1 MEQSEFRT
9 HLRYKNTKNKFLS
22 SAGNGEERENRCVCL
37 DLETGGPMKKLAM
50 FGGTFNP
57 IHNGHLHL
65 VQGFRERLGL
75 DRVLLIPSRV
85 PPHKAAADLADAK
98 DRLEMCRLAAQPYGL
113 EVSDAE
119 LLRQGP
125 SYTVDTLQQLHRENP
140 GAELYLLMG
149 ADMFLTLEHW
159 YQSGELFRLARMCAA
174 PRDENGRGELLAYAE
189 RIESLG
195 AKTHVEELSLLPVSS
210 TLVRGRIARGLPIA
224 GLVPKAVEA
233 YITAHHLYGGI
244 SNG

>member
-1 MEQSEFRT
+1 
-9 HLRYKNTKNKFLS
+9 
-22 SAGNGEERENRCVCL
+22 
-37 DLETGGPMKKLAM
+37 MKKLAI

-57 IHNGHLHL
+57 VHNGHLHL

-113 EVSDAE
+113 EVSDLE
-119 LLRQGP
+119 LLREGP
-125 SYTVDTLQQLHRENP
+125 SYTVDTLRQLHQTNSD
-140 GAELYLLMG
+140 AELYLLMG

-159 YQSGELFRLARMCAA
+159 YQSEELFRLARMCAV
-174 PRDENGRGELLAYAE
+174 PRDENGRSELLAYAKHL
-189 RIESLG
+189 ESLG
-195 AKTHVEELSLLPVSS
+195 VKTHVEELSLLPISS
-210 TLVRGRIARGLPIA
+210 TLVRERIGQGLPIT
-224 GLVPKAVEA
+224 GLVPKAVEE
-233 YITAHHLYGGI
+233 YITEHHLYGGI